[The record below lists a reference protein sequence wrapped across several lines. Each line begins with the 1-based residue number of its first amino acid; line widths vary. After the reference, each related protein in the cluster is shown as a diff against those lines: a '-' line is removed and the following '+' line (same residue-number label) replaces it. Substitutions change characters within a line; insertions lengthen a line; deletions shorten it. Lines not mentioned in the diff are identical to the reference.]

1 MEKSNFSESYG
12 KVGFNKE
19 AKELTYPSMDQAIE
33 DYDAEHARG
42 DHPQTVV
49 STRLTF
55 RGNSKKLF
63 GVANV
68 KRRNEKSYYFL
79 ISSRLTLNT

>member
-1 MEKSNFSESYG
+1 MIPLCFKIVKSNFSESYG

-49 STRLTF
+49 SAWLMVIFLTGL
-55 RGNSKKLF
+55 RTIK
-63 GVANV
+63 
-68 KRRNEKSYYFL
+68 
-79 ISSRLTLNT
+79 